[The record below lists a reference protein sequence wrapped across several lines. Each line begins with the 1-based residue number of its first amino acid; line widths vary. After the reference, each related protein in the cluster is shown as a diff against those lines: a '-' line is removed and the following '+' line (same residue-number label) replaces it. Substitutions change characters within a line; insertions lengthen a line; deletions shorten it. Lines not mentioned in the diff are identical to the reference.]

1 MSKLLFKLKN
11 VPDDEADD
19 VRKLLADHQI
29 DYYET
34 TAGNWGI
41 SMPAIW
47 ITHDE
52 QFGKAKQLFDTYQTQ
67 RALNIRA
74 EYARLKKEG
83 KHETLLSRVK
93 ENPLLYFIYTLAV
106 ILLLYLPYKL
116 ILEIAEKLQN

>member
-11 VPDDEADD
+11 APDDEADD
-19 VRKLLADHQI
+19 VRQLLVDHQI

-47 ITHDE
+47 ITYDG
-52 QFGKAKQLFDTYQTQ
+52 QFGEAKQLFDAYQTQ
-67 RALNIRA
+67 RALNVRA
-74 EYARLKKEG
+74 EYARLKREG
-83 KHETLLSRVK
+83 KHETLLGRIK

-106 ILLLYLPYKL
+106 ILLLYLPYRL

>member
-1 MSKLLFKLKN
+1 MSKLLFKLRN
-11 VPDDEADD
+11 VPADEAED
-19 VRKLLADHQI
+19 VRKLLVDHQI

-34 TAGNWGI
+34 TAGNWNI

-52 QFGKAKQLFDTYQTQ
+52 QFDEAKHLFDAYQTQ
-67 RALNIRA
+67 RALTMRA

-83 KHETLLSRVK
+83 RHETLPGRIK
-93 ENPLLYFIYTLAV
+93 ENPLLYLIYTLAV

-116 ILEIAEKLQN
+116 VLEIAEKLQN

>member
-1 MSKLLFKLKN
+1 MSKLLFKLRN
-11 VPDDEADD
+11 VPNDEADD

-52 QFGKAKQLFDTYQTQ
+52 QLDEAKRLFDAYQAQ
-67 RALNIRA
+67 RTLTIRT

-83 KHETLLSRVK
+83 KYETLLGRIT
-93 ENPLLYFIYTLAV
+93 ENPLLYLIYTLAV

-116 ILEIAEKLQN
+116 VLEIVEKLQN

>member
-1 MSKLLFKLKN
+1 MSKLLFKLRN

-47 ITHDE
+47 ITYDE
-52 QFGKAKQLFDTYQTQ
+52 QFGEAKQLFDAYQIQ
-67 RALNIRA
+67 RSLNIRA

-83 KHETLLSRVK
+83 KHETLLGKIK

-106 ILLLYLPYKL
+106 MLLLYLPYKL
-116 ILEIAEKLQN
+116 IFEITEKLQN

>member
-19 VRKLLADHQI
+19 VRQLLADHQI

-47 ITHDE
+47 ITHDG
-52 QFGKAKQLFDTYQTQ
+52 QFGEAKQLFDAYQTQ
-67 RALNIRA
+67 RALNVRA

-83 KHETLLSRVK
+83 KHETLLDRVK